1 MGRERT
7 QQLLRD
13 EAHAKK
19 HLQDTTE
26 YLDLAIQ
33 QHRSSAGKGTEERVR
48 HVARSYRAAIAR
60 ALADTRLRD
69 FESRGTEPH
78 DLVREATFD

>member
-1 MGRERT
+1 M
-7 QQLLRD
+7 
-13 EAHAKK
+13 
-19 HLQDTTE
+19 
-26 YLDLAIQ
+26 
-33 QHRSSAGKGTEERVR
+33 EERVR